1 MADSDKNLLEFYG
14 ATTYRKG
21 SLIGYHLSNLLGHD
35 VFQMVFSRLVKDHQ
49 FKHINSDLFFKYY
62 EIVLTELNRS
72 SDIEILQ
79 RFRDEFIDE
88 TNGPTITVKSFDYDR
103 EKEYLK
109 VEIHAYGIKKYI
121 PGYLVIWDKD
131 LNEIHN
137 WKLDLRP
144 DQENVVFERTQL
156 KLPDE
161 FCVIMNPKAEYYC
174 LTIQCQETINR

>member
-1 MADSDKNLLEFYG
+1 M
-14 ATTYRKG
+14 
-21 SLIGYHLSNLLGHD
+21 
-35 VFQMVFSRLVKDHQ
+35 
-49 FKHINSDLFFKYY
+49 
-62 EIVLTELNRS
+62 
-72 SDIEILQ
+72 
-79 RFRDEFIDE
+79 
-88 TNGPTITVKSFDYDR
+88 KSFDYDR

-144 DQENVVFERTQL
+144 DQEDVVFERTQL

-161 FCVIMNPKAEYYC
+161 FCVIMNPKGKLNFYK
-174 LTIQCQETINR
+174 N